1 MTEDYVSADER
12 VAALLRYLDENVPA
26 RHHRIHQ
33 ASLCEQA
40 RDAAQDPGFKRI
52 WETKAKILRRSGKE
66 GK

>member
-12 VAALLRYLDENVPA
+12 VGALLRYLEGVPA

-33 ASLCEQA
+33 AALCEEA
-40 RDAAQDPGFKRI
+40 RDAAHDPGFKKI
-52 WETKAKILRRSGKE
+52 WENKARQLRRSGKE